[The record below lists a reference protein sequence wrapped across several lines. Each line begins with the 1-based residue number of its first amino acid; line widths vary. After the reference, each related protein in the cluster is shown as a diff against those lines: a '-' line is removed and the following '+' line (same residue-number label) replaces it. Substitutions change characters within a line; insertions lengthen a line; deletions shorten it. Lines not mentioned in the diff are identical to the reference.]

1 MKMQQIMWHAGD
13 KVDVKVDYRA
23 HRWANKNVLLQST
36 APDTSTHKGDV
47 CPFSTQTQLPDL
59 IAK

>member
-1 MKMQQIMWHAGD
+1 MSKWTAEHTDEQTKMYYC
-13 KVDVKVDYRA
+13 K
-23 HRWANKNVLLQST
+23 LQST